1 MASTVQWA
9 EDNGAQTGSPV
20 HGTTRSGFS
29 ADTHFATDN
38 NWKTVDDCTANSGTL
53 YSNAPISVPAS
64 SSNYSMPKYQYAHFS
79 GSFTQISAA
88 KWSAHTAETGAF
100 PTGVTL
106 KGAVTSTYA
115 TPTAADK
122 SFATDFS
129 SIVAIG
135 SGISVNFATSGPENA
150 SPTST
155 LSAEGYTQY
164 LATQL
169 IVASTCS
176 TPGDT
181 PTITSTLQWN
191 EN

>member
-1 MASTVQWA
+1 MAATYNWC

-20 HGTTRSGFS
+20 HGTTRSGLGN
-29 ADTHFATDN
+29 TIYATDM
-38 NWKTVDDCTANSGTL
+38 NWKTVDDCTANSGTA
-53 YSNAPISVPAS
+53 YSAAPITVPAAG
-64 SSNYSMPKYQYAHFS
+64 SNYSMPKYHF
-79 GSFTQISAA
+79 GKFTGGFTQISAG
-88 KWSAHTAETGAF
+88 KWSAHTAETAGF
-100 PTGVTL
+100 VTGIRL
-106 KGAVTSTYA
+106 EGAVTSTYA
-115 TPTAADK
+115 TPAATDK
-122 SFATDFS
+122 SFATDFT

-135 SGISVNFATSGPENA
+135 SGLTVLFSTSGPEDG

-155 LSAEGYTQY
+155 LGAAGYTQY

-181 PTITSTLQWN
+181 ATITGTIQYN